1 MAFSD
6 GEMLHALP
14 ADEARVEYS
23 DRGEGE
29 AILLIHAGVFGAWFA
44 PLAADPALDSFRRIR
59 LIRAGYAS
67 GPSPA
72 RHITVAGHARHCAAV
87 LDTLHITRAHV
98 LAHSSGSQ
106 IALQLALDRPDLVGT
121 LALIEPALVGNLADP
136 ADAEALGHVVG
147 PAIAAAA
154 AGDTATAFDTFMQTI
169 CAPDYRNVLTA
180 ALGPEGLEHAQRNCR
195 FFFLDEVPAVGEWAF
210 GHHAAGQIRQP
221 VLLMAG
227 ACSPPP
233 VHRGIARLAAMLPH
247 AQTTT
252 IQDADHLL
260 PLRNPAALGQLA
272 AQFARR
278 HPLGSTA
285 GQKIPVSA
293 MSRRVTLEAE
303 TG

>member
-1 MAFSD
+1 M
-6 GEMLHALP
+6 
-14 ADEARVEYS
+14 R
-23 DRGEGE
+23 
-29 AILLIHAGVFGAWFA
+29 
-44 PLAADPALDSFRRIR
+44 
-59 LIRAGYAS
+59 
-67 GPSPA
+67 
-72 RHITVAGHARHCAAV
+72 
-87 LDTLHITRAHV
+87 
-98 LAHSSGSQ
+98 
-106 IALQLALDRPDLVGT
+106 
-121 LALIEPALVGNLADP
+121 
-136 ADAEALGHVVG
+136 
-147 PAIAAAA
+147 
-154 AGDTATAFDTFMQTI
+154 TI

-180 ALGPEGLEHAQRNCR
+180 ALGPAGLEHAQRNCR

-221 VLLMAG
+221 VLLIAG

-278 HPLGSTA
+278 QPLGSTA
-285 GQKIPVSA
+285 EQKIPVSA
-293 MSRRVTLEAE
+293 VSRRVTLEAE